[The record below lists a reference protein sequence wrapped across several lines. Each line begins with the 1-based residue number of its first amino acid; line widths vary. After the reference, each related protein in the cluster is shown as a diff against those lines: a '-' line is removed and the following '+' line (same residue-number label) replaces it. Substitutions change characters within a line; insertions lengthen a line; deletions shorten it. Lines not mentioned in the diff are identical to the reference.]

1 MPSRWF
7 RIAYAENAFRRFL
20 DARGTALPGLRAP
33 EATTLVLAFYREY
46 RAQHARITDEGD
58 GLLWQWGPDADAERF
73 TVDLTRQ
80 LVRDEDDAPM
90 DAEGFARIRER
101 ARLRAEGKPLQ
112 VWAHGADPADNVE
125 TPAHVP
131 TPPSAAQISAA
142 DALFATALRSDEP
155 DGFGDFSDEFLENFG
170 V

>member
-1 MPSRWF
+1 MS
-7 RIAYAENAFRRFL
+7 E
-20 DARGTALPGLRAP
+20 
-33 EATTLVLAFYREY
+33 VLF
-46 RAQHARITDEGD
+46 
-58 GLLWQWGPDADAERF
+58 
-73 TVDLTRQ
+73 
-80 LVRDEDDAPM
+80 
-90 DAEGFARIRER
+90 ER

>member
-20 DARGTALPGLRAP
+20 DARGTALSGLRAP

-80 LVRDEDDAPM
+80 LVRDEDDAPIVQLSVTL
-90 DAEGFARIRER
+90 AYRWTPTRR
-101 ARLRAEGKPLQ
+101 ALGRGHAWCFSPAASRDFEKELRAS
-112 VWAHGADPADNVE
+112 AAYRAIATA
-125 TPAHVP
+125 TPA
-131 TPPSAAQISAA
+131 
-142 DALFATALRSDEP
+142 AT
-155 DGFGDFSDEFLENFG
+155 FLHTETL
-170 V
+170 

>member
-1 MPSRWF
+1 MRDASVLRTAHSR
-7 RIAYAENAFRRFL
+7 
-20 DARGTALPGLRAP
+20 P
-33 EATTLVLAFYREY
+33 
-46 RAQHARITDEGD
+46 
-58 GLLWQWGPDADAERF
+58 
-73 TVDLTRQ
+73 
-80 LVRDEDDAPM
+80 
-90 DAEGFARIRER
+90 RIRPFP
-101 ARLRAEGKPLQ
+101 LRVQVLTPEGKPLQ

>member
-1 MPSRWF
+1 MLLDGESTPARQDLETKLLE
-7 RIAYAENAFRRFL
+7 YAM
-20 DARGTALPGLRAP
+20 AP
-33 EATTLVLAFYREY
+33 TR
-46 RAQHARITDEGD
+46 TDQAD
-58 GLLWQWGPDADAERF
+58 PDQFSGEVSPMASK
-73 TVDLTRQ
+73 
-80 LVRDEDDAPM
+80 RDEDDAPM